1 MGKGKRSRDPGTKR
15 RTILQIDSNKVA
27 RSNEVA
33 HPTQEEVPSEPEPV
47 DDQLAE
53 FLKEISALEEENK
66 LSAEKALVNE
76 ASTVQNTTA
85 PSNDNDT
92 QASSDQTELPEGWE
106 RVLDPTTGYHYYW
119 CVATSKTSWEHP
131 STSQHNHTDT
141 PAGLSLISTYSE
153 SDSDGSITDNIKPLV
168 HKECDKTSEIQSIA
182 TDQNK
187 VSNSLQQNTSVVQQ
201 TTTTDQ
207 GYETAT
213 KLNTFVSY
221 KPIASH
227 YRLPL
232 TDAYTQTDESA
243 VKPADNALRPL
254 IQQLTAE
261 AEHKLEFL
269 GINLQ
274 QINQLQCMLIQL
286 ETRVSDWRAG
296 YLPSEYTLTRLQ
308 EYTRMLRE
316 YEQSAAPVGWGCSWD
331 PGQQKYQYIQTSSG
345 KTVWEYPTAVPVCS
359 EVLEDDDMVLSGSE
373 DGECPPLPP
382 LPPSPTSGPPPP
394 PNELTNQSLSLNTPS
409 QPVSLRQN
417 NPPLPDLP
425 PSESSSPP
433 PLPIN
438 HETHPPPLPPTNSP
452 PLPCPDIATP
462 PLPPSEHSS
471 NMSHSPASGSP
482 STKPNSPYPP
492 LAQES
497 SSFAHQITPQYYY
510 QSEQQQQQQPVH
522 THHTPTPSTNYDY
535 TQAIH
540 LQQQHSTPSVKSPR
554 SSGKSKGRKSNPGA
568 KKVPPSS
575 LATHTVTLKK
585 KGMADMLEKWRHL
598 HSKEEVSSES
608 SESEIEAENSM
619 KEKIADWKREQ
630 LVSGK
635 AKENANFQN
644 IHGNWKDKIKR
655 AKTTSSA
662 DSSLLHLSGQTEG

>member
-1 MGKGKRSRDPGTKR
+1 MGKGKRSREPGTKR
-15 RTILQIDSNKVA
+15 RTILQIDSNKIA
-27 RSNEVA
+27 RSSDAVP
-33 HPTQEEVPSEPEPV
+33 PTQEEVPSEPEPI
-47 DDQLAE
+47 DDPLAD

-66 LSAEKALVNE
+66 LSAEKAL
-76 ASTVQNTTA
+76 ASETSAVQSTA
-85 PSNDNDT
+85 PSNNNDA
-92 QASSDQTELPEGWE
+92 QASDQTELPEGWQ
-106 RVLDPTTGYHYYW
+106 RILDPTTGYHYYW
-119 CVATSKTSWEHP
+119 CVATNKTSWEYP
-131 STSQHNHTDT
+131 STSQPNLTET

-153 SDSDGSITDNIKPLV
+153 SDSEGSITDISKLLV
-168 HKECDKTSEIQSIA
+168 HKECDKDSEMQS
-182 TDQNK
+182 TTTEDQNK
-187 VSNSLQQNTSVVQQ
+187 VANTVQQYPAIVQQ
-201 TTTTDQ
+201 TTATNQ
-207 GYETAT
+207 GYEAAT
-213 KLNTFVSY
+213 KLNSFEYY
-221 KPIASH
+221 KPITSH
-227 YRLPL
+227 YRNPQ
-232 TDAYTQTDESA
+232 THTYTQTDESA
-243 VKPADNALRPL
+243 VKPTDDALRPL
-254 IQQLTAE
+254 IQQLAAE
-261 AEHKLEFL
+261 VKHKLEFL

-274 QINQLQCMLIQL
+274 QVNQLQGMLIEL

-308 EYTRMLRE
+308 ESTRMMRE
-316 YEQSAAPVGWGCSWD
+316 YEQSAAPMGWGCTWD
-331 PGQQKYQYIQTSSG
+331 PSQQKYQYIQTSSG
-345 KTVWEYPTAVPVCS
+345 KTVWEYPAAVPVCS

-394 PNELTNQSLSLNTPS
+394 PNELTNQSLSMNSPP
-409 QPVSLRQN
+409 QPVSLQQN

-438 HETHPPPLPPTNSP
+438 HEAYPPPLPPTNSP
-452 PLPCPDIATP
+452 PLPCPDLATP

-471 NMSHSPASGSP
+471 NMSHSPASRSP

-492 LAQES
+492 LEQEIS
-497 SSFAHQITPQYYY
+497 SSTHQITSQYYF
-510 QSEQQQQQQPVH
+510 QSEQQQHPAH
-522 THHTPTPSTNYDY
+522 TYHTPITSTNCDSYN
-535 TQAIH
+535 QAIH
-540 LQQQHSTPSVKSPR
+540 RQHQYAVTESVKSPR
-554 SSGKSKGRKSNPGA
+554 SSGKSKGRKSNSGG
-568 KKVPPSS
+568 KKVPPST

-608 SESEIEAENSM
+608 SESEIEADNNM

-630 LVSGK
+630 LTSGK
-635 AKENANFQN
+635 ARENANFQN